1 MKKYIFITLLGILFN
16 SCSISTTKE
25 KETRKL
31 ERFDK
36 VNLIGRVELH
46 LERNSYHSMEVL
58 TKNTSDMADLITEVR
73 NGELYIYH
81 KEDCDNCKNPKYII
95 YLNHSGISN
104 LTLTGMITLISDD
117 GISQK
122 DLVISG
128 DGILNGNL
136 EVSVNKLSVDL
147 KGISN
152 MYISGY
158 ADTSN
163 LKVAGIGMINAWS
176 LKTKSGKRV
185 SEGIAAII
193 NK

>member
-1 MKKYIFITLLGILFN
+1 MKKYIFIILFGILFS
-16 SCSISTTKE
+16 SCSITNE
-25 KETRKL
+25 KETRNL

-36 VNLIGRVELH
+36 VNLVGNVELH
-46 LERNSYHSMEVL
+46 LERNSYHSMEVMA
-58 TKNTSDMADLITEVR
+58 KNAFDIADLITEVR
-73 NGELYIYH
+73 NGELYIYNE
-81 KEDCDNCKNPKYII
+81 KDCDNCKNPKYII
-95 YLNHSGISN
+95 YLNHSGISD
-104 LTLTGMITLISDD
+104 LSLTGKIKLISDD

-136 EVSVNKLSVDL
+136 EVSVNNLSVDL

-152 MYISGY
+152 IYISGY

-163 LKVAGIGMINAWS
+163 LKITGIGMINAAR
-176 LKTKSGKRV
+176 LKTKSGQNV
-185 SEGIAAII
+185 SEGIALI

>member
-1 MKKYIFITLLGILFN
+1 MKKCIFMTLLVILFN
-16 SCSISTTKE
+16 SCNTKKE
-25 KETRKL
+25 KETRNL

-36 VNLIGRVELH
+36 VNLVGSVELH
-46 LERNSYHSMEVL
+46 LEINSYHSMEIM
-58 TKNTSDMADLITEVR
+58 TKNASDIADLITEVR
-73 NGELYIYH
+73 NGELYIYYE
-81 KEDCDNCKNPKYII
+81 KDCDNCKNPKYII
-95 YLNHSGISN
+95 YLNHSGISD
-104 LTLTGMITLISDD
+104 LTLTGKIKLISDD

-128 DGILNGNL
+128 NGILSGNL
-136 EVSVNKLSVDL
+136 EVSVNSLSIDL

-163 LKVAGIGMINAWS
+163 LKVAGIGMINAAN
-176 LKTKSGKRV
+176 LKTKSSKKV
-185 SEGIAAII
+185 SEGIAII

>member
-1 MKKYIFITLLGILFN
+1 MTLLVILFN
-16 SCSISTTKE
+16 SCNTTKE
-25 KETRKL
+25 KETRNL

-36 VNLIGRVELH
+36 VNLVGRVELH
-46 LERNSYHSMEVL
+46 LEINSYHSMEIM
-58 TKNTSDMADLITEVR
+58 TKNASDIANLITEVH

-81 KEDCDNCKNPKYII
+81 EKDCDNCKTPKYII
-95 YLNHSGISN
+95 YLNHSGISD
-104 LTLTGMITLISDD
+104 LTLTGKITFISDD

-136 EVSVNKLSVDL
+136 EVSVNNLSVDL

-163 LKVAGIGMINAWS
+163 LKIAGIGMINAAN
-176 LKTKSGKRV
+176 LKTKSSEKV
-185 SEGIAAII
+185 SEGIAII

>member
-1 MKKYIFITLLGILFN
+1 MKKYILIALIGILFN
-16 SCSISTTKE
+16 SCSTTKE
-25 KETRKL
+25 KETRNL

-36 VNLIGRVELH
+36 VNVVGKVELH
-46 LERNSYHSMEVL
+46 LERNSHDSMEIM
-58 TKNTSDMADLITEVR
+58 TKNASDIADLVTEVR

-81 KEDCDNCKNPKYII
+81 EKDFDNHKSPKFII
-95 YLNHSGISN
+95 YLNHSGISD
-104 LTLTGMITLISDD
+104 LTLTGIITLISDD
-117 GISQK
+117 GISEK

-136 EVSVNKLSVDL
+136 EVSLDNLSVDL

-163 LKVAGIGMINAWS
+163 LKVTGIGMINARS
-176 LKTKSGKRV
+176 LETKISTKV
-185 SEGIAAII
+185 SEGIAII